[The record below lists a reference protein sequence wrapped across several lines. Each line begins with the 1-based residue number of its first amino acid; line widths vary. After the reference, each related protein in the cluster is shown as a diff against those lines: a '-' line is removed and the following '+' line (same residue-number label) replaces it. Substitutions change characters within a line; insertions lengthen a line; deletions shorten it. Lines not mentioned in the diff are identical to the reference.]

1 MECFDLRKLM
11 WLLDAYQH
19 GNVYVSQRA
28 LIGIVFALH
37 IHTHRLDLY
46 PEIANRLK
54 LLNEENSFD
63 EDLVRIYR
71 QLLLC
76 QETEKID
83 KKMREEII
91 PEMLKNV
98 SSMRNMKFGF
108 EESDEEKDDRN
119 PDWENVFEHSALG
132 DKLREMNELQMEGAD
147 VYMSTFA
154 PLKLSLIHI

>member
-1 MECFDLRKLM
+1 
-11 WLLDAYQH
+11 
-19 GNVYVSQRA
+19 
-28 LIGIVFALH
+28 
-37 IHTHRLDLY
+37 
-46 PEIANRLK
+46 
-54 LLNEENSFD
+54 
-63 EDLVRIYR
+63 
-71 QLLLC
+71 
-76 QETEKID
+76 
-83 KKMREEII
+83 MREEII

-154 PLKLSLIHI
+154 PLKNFPFFKEPHNWFYPFDKQQSDVIKTMRKDGHQKIQ